1 MTLQGLL
8 LVALVHA
15 VWFLVVVLAR
25 CTVGDHH
32 GCHLSVVE
40 ACMDD
45 FHLQLSNMNERVS
58 FLLGTIIRGI
68 LI

>member
-1 MTLQGLL
+1 MQCRM
-8 LVALVHA
+8 AYR
-15 VWFLVVVLAR
+15 LVVGTETTMAD
-25 CTVGDHH
+25 CQ
-32 GCHLSVVE
+32 VVE

-68 LI
+68 II